1 MVTGRQ
7 FKAERASIITALTTS
22 CFIVAAAR
30 AADFATLE
38 KKSGETRPSAPADA
52 DAIPDTG
59 LDPTVLSSRVSL
71 TNEFQDQEF
80 GATKDTLT
88 LNLAYAFGN
97 RARPDWTA
105 QVDFPVVHYDAGDIR
120 GVESG
125 TGFGDLE
132 IRLGHVIH
140 SEGIFRYAAG
150 LETEFDTAGGPPL
163 GDGIFRLSPIVAFAV
178 QPCPTFKFQTF
189 VQFNQSFSTKSG
201 VSEEQELHLKPAIS
215 VALPDKWYAYTEFE
229 ETWEFP
235 AHGDFSST
243 AKVEIG
249 RSFGARGEWVLRAR
263 CELPIT
269 SSSDDYTV
277 TVGCTYGFK

>member
-1 MVTGRQ
+1 MVAGARESIRGRV
-7 FKAERASIITALTTS
+7 SIMTALIAS
-22 CFIVAAAR
+22 CLLVSTAR
-30 AADFATLE
+30 AEVE
-38 KKSGETRPSAPADA
+38 KKSAGTGISTPEVV

-59 LDPTVLSSRVSL
+59 LDPTILNSRVAL
-71 TNEFQDQEF
+71 TNEFKDQEF
-80 GATKDTLT
+80 GAAKDTLT
-88 LNLAYAFGN
+88 LNLAYAFGKT
-97 RARPDWTA
+97 ARPDWTV
-105 QVDFPVVHYDAGDIR
+105 QVDLPVVHYDAGRIR

-132 IRLGHVIH
+132 IRVGHVIH
-140 SEGIFRYAAG
+140 AEGIFRYAAG
-150 LETEFDTAGGPPL
+150 LEAEFDTAGGPPL

-189 VQFNQSFSTKSG
+189 VQFNQSFITETG

-215 VALPDKWYAYTEFE
+215 VALPDNWYVYTEFE

-243 AKVEIG
+243 AKFEIG
-249 RSFGARGEWVLRAR
+249 RSFGAHGAWVLSAR

-277 TVGCTYGFK
+277 TVGCTYTFK